1 MNGIIIA
8 NDVLAFIIELIA
20 LAGFGYLGTMFSNN
34 KILQTIGA
42 VVCVGIMVVLWGAFF
57 APKADYRLTMP
68 WLFVGKLI
76 ILLMPGYILLYKK
89 NFTWALIWVAVVIL
103 HLVVATLQNQM

>member
-8 NDVLAFIIELIA
+8 NEALAFLIELIA
-20 LAGFGYLGTMFSNN
+20 LVSFGYLGTMFSNN
-34 KILQTIGA
+34 KMIQTIGA
-42 VVCVGIMVVLWGAFF
+42 VVCVGIMIVLWGAFF
-57 APKADYRLTMP
+57 APKADYRLMMP

-76 ILLMPGYILLYKK
+76 ILLMPGYIMLYKK
-89 NFTWALIWVAVVIL
+89 NFTWSVIWSAVVIL